1 MTLYYQDYEP
11 HSHCIVRSGCRQLSL
26 IMTFSIFLNVP
37 LSCSNPALTFPQH
50 NKRPHAII
58 TSLLKLII
66 TARGSLKNCIKI
78 DVNRLE
84 LSSTS
89 EN

>member
-26 IMTFSIFLNVP
+26 IMTFSIFLKVP
-37 LSCSNPALTFPQH
+37 HSCANPALTFPQH

-66 TARGSLKNCIKI
+66 TERGLLKNCIRS

-84 LSSTS
+84 IASTS